1 MAASLSEAEMLAL
14 VDALADGAWH
24 SGEDLAARF
33 GVSRAAL
40 AKRVDRLREW
50 PLDIESRQG
59 LGYRLARPLERLD
72 RARLQAA
79 VPALHVQVSPIVD
92 STNTRLLDADPAL
105 DPQALLAELQTAGRG
120 RRGRQWISP
129 FGANLYLSIAWSWP
143 AWPRELTALS
153 LAVGVAAARA
163 LRDLGLNTLRLKWP
177 NDLWV
182 EQRKLGGILIEHRGE
197 AGGGCR
203 VVIGLGLNLGMADAQ
218 ATAVQQPW
226 INLDEAL
233 AQCGAAAAARNTVAA
248 ALLRELDT
256 VLREYPQRGFSALAD
271 EWHALDATR
280 DRAVRILHGDSSVD
294 AIARGI
300 DSDGAL
306 QVEVDGQLRAV
317 HAGEVSL
324 RLQPSAAQFPQ

>member
-1 MAASLSEAEMLAL
+1 MAASLSEADMLVL
-14 VDALADGAWH
+14 VDTLADGAWH
-24 SGEDLAARF
+24 SGEALAARF

-40 AKRVDRLREW
+40 AKRVDKLREW

-72 RARLQAA
+72 AARLQAA
-79 VPALHVQVSPIVD
+79 VPDLRVSVLPLVD
-92 STNTRLLDADPAL
+92 STNTRLLDADPAQ

-143 AWPRELTALS
+143 SWPRELTALS

-163 LRDLGLNTLRLKWP
+163 LRGLGLSTLRLKWP

-197 AGGGCR
+197 AGGACR
-203 VVIGLGLNLGMADAQ
+203 VVVGLGLNLGMADAQ
-218 ATAVQQPW
+218 ATAVTQPW

-233 AQCGAAAAARNTVAA
+233 ARCGAVPAARNAVAA
-248 ALLRELDT
+248 ALLRELDAL
-256 VLREYPQRGFSALAD
+256 LRDYPQQGFSAVSA
-271 EWHALDATR
+271 EWNALDATR
-280 DRAVRILHGDSSVD
+280 DLPVRISHGDSGFD
-294 AIARGI
+294 GIARGL
-300 DSDGAL
+300 DADGAL
-306 QVEVDGQLRAV
+306 RIDVDGEIRAV

-324 RLQPSAAQFPQ
+324 RLKV